1 MTQRPI
7 PPESEPWSDAESQE
21 LDALEARVEPR
32 VDELLATMADLF
44 PAAVIDEMKESLV
57 SFAVT
62 HPTMVRMLKRV
73 GPPPV
78 VEESGTVSTGERV
91 VTKQEPSSKRS
102 RGSK

>member
-1 MTQRPI
+1 MTRRPT
-7 PPESEPWSDAESQE
+7 PPESVPWADAESEE
-21 LDALEARVEPR
+21 LDGLEVRVEPR
-32 VDELLATMADLF
+32 VDELLASVGDLF
-44 PAAVIDEMKESLV
+44 PADVILEMKESLV

-78 VEESGTVSTGERV
+78 VEESGTVSKREHP
-91 VTKQEPSSKRS
+91 VTKDERSSKRA